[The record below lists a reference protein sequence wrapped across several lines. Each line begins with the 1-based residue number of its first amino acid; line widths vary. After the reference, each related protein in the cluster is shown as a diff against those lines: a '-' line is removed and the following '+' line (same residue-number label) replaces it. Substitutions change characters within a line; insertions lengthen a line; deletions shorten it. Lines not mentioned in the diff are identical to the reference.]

1 MQTPWLVSALYS
13 YPFLVNCKKGGV
25 PSWIMD
31 FKVVNGVNISTCE
44 IKFGII
50 LKFVVINKKKI

>member
-1 MQTPWLVSALYS
+1 
-13 YPFLVNCKKGGV
+13 
-25 PSWIMD
+25 MD

-50 LKFVVINKKKI
+50 LKFVVINKKNIVYSELDKMSKMPKPVVELSGRL